1 MGLRVSQPL
10 RVSGGELAFDLP
22 VAFDYATETPI
33 LGRQSLS
40 LSPEG
45 REIMSEIAWAA
56 PLFGGYAR
64 ASAFHR
70 RQPGHFAVSP
80 DDVGGLVSFRASF

>member
-1 MGLRVSQPL
+1 MLYPL
-10 RVSGGELAFDLP
+10 RHSQSAGGEFALNLP

-33 LGRQSLS
+33 FGRQSLS

-45 REIMSEIAWAA
+45 REIMSELAWAA
-56 PLFGGYAR
+56 PIFGGYAR

-70 RQPGHFAVSP
+70 RQPGHFAAAP
-80 DDVGGLVSFRASF
+80 QDVGGLVSYRASF